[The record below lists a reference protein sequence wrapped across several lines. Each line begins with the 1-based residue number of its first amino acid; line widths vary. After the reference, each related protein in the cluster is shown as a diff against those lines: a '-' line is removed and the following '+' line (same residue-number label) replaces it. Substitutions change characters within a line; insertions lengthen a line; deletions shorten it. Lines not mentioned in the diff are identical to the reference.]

1 MNMLSL
7 KCQNTPGHLCV
18 DRSPI
23 GESGY
28 LFHGTPPS
36 GGAKGKLTSGV
47 GVCVRA
53 RVCVCVCLCDTNPN
67 HRKQFPIALAF
78 AITIH
83 KAQGST
89 ILAPL
94 FISIGKSDK

>member
-1 MNMLSL
+1 MLSL

-28 LFHGTPPS
+28 LFHGTLPS

-47 GVCVRA
+47 GVRA
-53 RVCVCVCLCDTNPN
+53 RACVCACVILI
-67 HRKQFPIALAF
+67 Q
-78 AITIH
+78 ITE
-83 KAQGST
+83 SS
-89 ILAPL
+89 
-94 FISIGKSDK
+94 FR